1 MKICNNTNDGHPPTQ
16 PLDINMPLYTFKN
29 KKTNKEYDE
38 VMSYDELQEYLKQD
52 QVEQVFKMN
61 IFRYSDNGGIKDQ
74 ETEWLKNPKVEG
86 NGRFDPYGKVKEAEN
101 NHNHKVKKRAK
112 HFGEKL

>member
-1 MKICNNTNDGHPPTQ
+1 
-16 PLDINMPLYTFKN
+16 
-29 KKTNKEYDE
+29 
-38 VMSYDELQEYLKQD
+38 
-52 QVEQVFKMN
+52 MN